1 MCFQKCVVQVNFC
14 HNFKER
20 EVRDVRVD
28 YYIDL
33 WFWFRSRDLIG
44 GQAFLKNVFLAD
56 LKIFFLV

>member
-1 MCFQKCVVQVNFC
+1 MVMRPVRGFCLVRFQKCVVQVNFC

-33 WFWFRSRDLIG
+33 WFWFCSRDLIG
-44 GQAFLKNVFLAD
+44 GRLF
-56 LKIFFLV
+56 